1 MEDGRARGGNL
12 HMTELRA
19 ASTSHSSHDVHRN
32 GRGALTSDARYR
44 LLLEVFHSTR
54 GTLDLH
60 ETLDR
65 LLDAL
70 QLLVPFDAAGIFVLR
85 EEVLPPRSGAL
96 GEQIAGVSW
105 RGFTPRSP
113 LTDPMLREGKG
124 IVGHVIRTGEA
135 VCAADVSLDPRYI
148 QGRPGTR
155 SEVAV
160 PIQLDGRTIGAFNLE
175 SDTPAAF
182 RAKDVE
188 ILSFF
193 AEATAIAVEKAMLHQ
208 RLTSADELDRQ
219 LRTAQR
225 VQERLLPTRL
235 PDLPGHE
242 LAGVCVP
249 SARVG
254 GDFYDIVHLADG
266 QIGLVVADVSGHGL
280 SAAIIMSAFRALAR
294 TGLRAGQPL
303 DKVAEMLDRELP
315 DTTAGKAFLTAVL
328 AMYDPASGRLRYVN
342 CGHNPPLLDRPGQP
356 PRWLHEGGPLLGLIA
371 GATFEIG
378 EIQLVP
384 DDQLVLFTD
393 GIVEA
398 RSPAGVWFGTER
410 LASLVT
416 AHRDR
421 RARDLVENVVLEAR
435 GLAGAHGL
443 EDDATML
450 LLRRASPRA

>member
-1 MEDGRARGGNL
+1 
-12 HMTELRA
+12 MTELRA
-19 ASTSHSSHDVHRN
+19 ASPAHSPFEPNRN
-32 GRGALTSDARYR
+32 GRATLTSDTRYR

-85 EEVLPPRSGAL
+85 EEVSPPRAGAL

-105 RGFTPRSP
+105 RGFPPRSP

-124 IVGHVIRTGEA
+124 IVGHVIRTGEV
-135 VCAADVSLDPRYI
+135 VCTPDVSLDPRYI

-175 SDTPAAF
+175 SDHPAAF
-182 RAKDVE
+182 RTKDVE
-188 ILSFF
+188 VLRFF

-208 RLTSADELDRQ
+208 RLTRADELDRQ

-225 VQERLLPTRL
+225 VQERLLPAEL
-235 PDLPGHE
+235 PDVPGHE
-242 LAGVCVP
+242 LAGVCLP

-254 GDFYDIVHLADG
+254 GDYFDFVPIPGG
-266 QIGLVVADVSGHGL
+266 QMGLVVADVSGHGL

-294 TGLRAGQPL
+294 TCLRAGQSL
-303 DKVAEMLDRELP
+303 DEVAGTLDRELP
-315 DTTAGKAFLTAVL
+315 DTTAGNAFVTAVL
-328 AMYDPASGRLRYVN
+328 ATYDPASGRLRYVN

-356 PRWLHEGGPLLGLIA
+356 PHWLDTGGPLLGLIDD
-371 GATFEIG
+371 ATFEIG
-378 EIQLVP
+378 EVQLAP
-384 DDQLVLFTD
+384 DDQLVIFTD

-398 RSPAGVWFGTER
+398 RSAAGVWFGTER
-410 LASLVT
+410 LAKLVS
-416 AHRDR
+416 AQRGQ
-421 RARDLVENVVLEAR
+421 RARDLVENVVGEAR
-435 GLAGAHGL
+435 MLAGVLGL

-450 LLRRASPRA
+450 LLRRTSPRR

>member
-1 MEDGRARGGNL
+1 
-12 HMTELRA
+12 MTDLRA
-19 ASTSHSSHDVHRN
+19 VSRAHSPELNRN
-32 GRGALTSDARYR
+32 GRGALTSDTRYR

-85 EEVLPPRSGAL
+85 QEVLPPRGGAFV
-96 GEQIAGVSW
+96 EQIAGVSW
-105 RGFTPRSP
+105 RGFPPRSP

-124 IVGHVIRTGEA
+124 IVGHVIRTGEV
-135 VCAADVSLDPRYI
+135 VCAADVRLDPRYI
-148 QGRPGTR
+148 QGRSATR

-160 PIQLDGRTIGAFNLE
+160 PIQLDGRTIGALNLE
-175 SDTPAAF
+175 SDVPAAF

-188 ILSFF
+188 VLRFF

-208 RLTSADELDRQ
+208 RLTSADEIDRQ

-225 VQERLLPTRL
+225 VQERLLPTEL
-235 PDLPGHE
+235 PDVPGHE

-254 GDFYDIVHLADG
+254 GDYFDFVPIPGG
-266 QIGLVVADVSGHGL
+266 QMGLVVADVSGHGL

-294 TGLRAGQPL
+294 TGLRAGHPL
-303 DKVAEMLDRELP
+303 DEVAKTLDRELP
-315 DTTAGKAFLTAVL
+315 DTTAGKAFVTAVL

-342 CGHNPPLLDRPGQP
+342 CGHHPPLLDRPGAP
-356 PRWLHEGGPLLGLIA
+356 ARWLDQGGPLLGLID
-371 GATFEIG
+371 GASFEIG
-378 EIQLVP
+378 EVQLAA
-384 DDQLVLFTD
+384 DDQLVIFTD

-398 RSPAGVWFGTER
+398 RSPAGAWFGTER
-410 LASLVT
+410 LANLGS
-416 AHRDR
+416 ASRGQ

-435 GLAGAHGL
+435 AWSRVPGLV
-443 EDDATML
+443 DDATMM
-450 LLRRASPRA
+450 LLRRR

>member
-1 MEDGRARGGNL
+1 MS
-12 HMTELRA
+12 ELRA
-19 ASTSHSSHDVHRN
+19 ALPAHPLVDARRN
-32 GRGALTSDARYR
+32 GRGTLTSDTRYR

-85 EEVLPPRSGAL
+85 EEVTPPRAGAL

-105 RGFTPRSP
+105 RGFPPRSP

-124 IVGHVIRTGEA
+124 IVGHVIRTGEV
-135 VCAADVSLDPRYI
+135 VCAADVRLDPRYI
-148 QGRPGTR
+148 EGRDATR

-175 SDTPAAF
+175 SDVPAAF

-188 ILSFF
+188 VLSFF
-193 AEATAIAVEKAMLHQ
+193 AEATAMAVEKAMLHQ
-208 RLTSADELDRQ
+208 QVRSADELDRQ
-219 LRTAQR
+219 IRTAQR
-225 VQERLLPTRL
+225 VQERLLPTLL

-242 LAGVCVP
+242 LAGLCLP

-254 GDFYDIVHLADG
+254 GDYFDFVPIPGG
-266 QIGLVVADVSGHGL
+266 QLGLIVADVSGHGL

-294 TGLRAGQPL
+294 TCMRAGRPL
-303 DKVAEMLDRELP
+303 DEVAETLDRELP
-315 DTTAGKAFLTAVL
+315 DTTARKAFVTAVL
-328 AMYDPASGRLRYVN
+328 ATYDPATGRLRYVN
-342 CGHNPPLLDRPGQP
+342 CGHHPPLLDRVGQP
-356 PRWLHEGGPLLGLIA
+356 PRWLDQGGPLLGLID
-371 GATFEIG
+371 GASFEIG
-378 EIQLVP
+378 EVELAP
-384 DDQLVLFTD
+384 DDQLVIFTD

-398 RSPAGVWFGTER
+398 RSRAGVWFGKER
-410 LASLVT
+410 VANIV
-416 AHRDR
+416 AANRDQ
-421 RARDLVENVVLEAR
+421 RARDLVERVVLEAR
-435 GLAGAHGL
+435 SLAGGHGL

-450 LLRRASPRA
+450 LLRRTSTPGR

>member
-1 MEDGRARGGNL
+1 L
-12 HMTELRA
+12 
-19 ASTSHSSHDVHRN
+19 N
-32 GRGALTSDARYR
+32 GRVALTSDTRYR

-85 EEVLPPRSGAL
+85 EEVLPPRAGGL
-96 GEQIAGVSW
+96 VEQIAGVSW
-105 RGFTPRSP
+105 RGFPPRSP

-124 IVGHVIRTGEA
+124 IVGHVIRTGE
-135 VCAADVSLDPRYI
+135 VVWAADVRLDPRYV
-148 QGRPGTR
+148 QGRDATR
-155 SEVAV
+155 SEAAV
-160 PIQLDGRTIGAFNLE
+160 PIQLDGRTIGALNLE
-175 SDTPAAF
+175 SDVPAAF

-188 ILSFF
+188 VLRFF

-225 VQERLLPTRL
+225 VQERLLPAGL
-235 PDLPGHE
+235 PDVPGHE
-242 LAGVCVP
+242 LAGVCLP

-254 GDFYDIVHLADG
+254 GDYFDVVPIPGG
-266 QIGLVVADVSGHGL
+266 QMGLVVADVSGHGL

-294 TGLRAGQPL
+294 TFLRAGRPL
-303 DKVAEMLDRELP
+303 DEVAETLDRELP
-315 DTTAGKAFLTAVL
+315 DTTAGKAFVTAVL

-342 CGHNPPLLDRPGQP
+342 CGHQPPLLDRPGQP
-356 PRWLHEGGPLLGLIA
+356 PRWLDEGGPLLGLID
-371 GATFEIG
+371 GASFEIG
-378 EIQLVP
+378 EVQLSAN
-384 DDQLVLFTD
+384 DQLVIFTD

-410 LASLVT
+410 LAELV
-416 AHRDR
+416 AASRAR
-421 RARDLVENVVLEAR
+421 CARDLVEDVVFEAR
-435 GLAGAHGL
+435 SLAGIHGL

-450 LLRRASPRA
+450 LLRRSSPGA

>member
-1 MEDGRARGGNL
+1 
-12 HMTELRA
+12 MTELRA
-19 ASTSHSSHDVHRN
+19 ASLAHPPFDVNRN
-32 GRGALTSDARYR
+32 GRSALTSDARYR

-85 EEVLPPRSGAL
+85 EEVLPARSGAL

-105 RGFTPRSP
+105 RGFPPRSP

-124 IVGHVIRTGEA
+124 IVGHVIRTGEV
-135 VCAADVSLDPRYI
+135 VCAADVRLDPRYI
-148 QGRPGTR
+148 EGRETTR

-160 PIQLDGRTIGAFNLE
+160 PIQLDSRTIGAFNLE
-175 SDTPAAF
+175 SDTTAAF
-182 RAKDVE
+182 RTKDVE
-188 ILSFF
+188 VLRFF

-219 LRTAQR
+219 LRTAQE
-225 VQERLLPTRL
+225 VQERLLPTDL
-235 PDLPGHE
+235 PDVPGHD
-242 LAGVCVP
+242 LAGVCLP

-254 GDFYDIVHLADG
+254 GDYFDFVPIPGG
-266 QIGLVVADVSGHGL
+266 QLGLVVADVSGHGL

-303 DKVAEMLDRELP
+303 DKLAETLDRELP
-315 DTTAGKAFLTAVL
+315 DTTAGKAFVTAVL

-342 CGHNPPLLDRPGQP
+342 CGHHPPLLDRPGQP
-356 PRWLHEGGPLLGLIA
+356 PRWLHEGGPLLGLID
-371 GATFEIG
+371 GARFEIG
-378 EIQLVP
+378 EIQLAA
-384 DDQLVLFTD
+384 DDQLVIFTD

-398 RSPAGVWFGTER
+398 RSHAGVWFGTER
-410 LASLVT
+410 LASLVAT
-416 AHRDR
+416 HRDQAR
-421 RARDLVENVVLEAR
+421 ACPGRARRPR
-435 GLAGAHGL
+435 GAALAGMHGL

-450 LLRRASPRA
+450 LLRRTAPRA

>member
-1 MEDGRARGGNL
+1 
-12 HMTELRA
+12 MTELRA
-19 ASTSHSSHDVHRN
+19 ASPAHSPFEPNRN
-32 GRGALTSDARYR
+32 GRATLTSDTRYR

-85 EEVLPPRSGAL
+85 EEVSPPRAGAL

-105 RGFTPRSP
+105 RGFPPRSP

-124 IVGHVIRTGEA
+124 IVGHVIRTGEV
-135 VCAADVSLDPRYI
+135 VCTPDVSLDPRYI

-175 SDTPAAF
+175 SDHPAAF
-182 RAKDVE
+182 RTKDVE
-188 ILSFF
+188 VLRFF

-208 RLTSADELDRQ
+208 RLTRADELDRQ

-225 VQERLLPTRL
+225 VQERLLPAEL
-235 PDLPGHE
+235 PDVPGHE
-242 LAGVCVP
+242 LAGVCLP

-254 GDFYDIVHLADG
+254 GDYFDFVPLPGG
-266 QIGLVVADVSGHGL
+266 QMGLVVADVSGHGL

-294 TGLRAGQPL
+294 TCLRAGQSL
-303 DKVAEMLDRELP
+303 DEVAATLDRELP
-315 DTTAGKAFLTAVL
+315 DTTAGNAFVTAVL
-328 AMYDPASGRLRYVN
+328 ATYDPASGRLRYVN

-356 PRWLHEGGPLLGLIA
+356 PRWLDTGGPLLGLIDD
-371 GATFEIG
+371 ATFEIG
-378 EIQLVP
+378 EVQLAP
-384 DDQLVLFTD
+384 DDQLVIFTD

-398 RSPAGVWFGTER
+398 RSAAGVWFGTER
-410 LASLVT
+410 LAKLVS
-416 AHRDR
+416 AQRGQ
-421 RARDLVENVVLEAR
+421 RARDLVENVVGEAR
-435 GLAGAHGL
+435 MLAGVLGL

-450 LLRRASPRA
+450 LLRRTSPRR

>member
-1 MEDGRARGGNL
+1 
-12 HMTELRA
+12 MTELRA
-19 ASTSHSSHDVHRN
+19 ASLAHPPFDVNRN
-32 GRGALTSDARYR
+32 GRSTLTSDARYR

-85 EEVLPPRSGAL
+85 EEVLPARTGAL

-105 RGFTPRSP
+105 RGFPPRSP

-124 IVGHVIRTGEA
+124 IVGHVIRTGEV
-135 VCAADVSLDPRYI
+135 VCAADVRLDPRYI
-148 QGRPGTR
+148 EGRETTR

-175 SDTPAAF
+175 SDTTAAF
-182 RAKDVE
+182 RTKDVE
-188 ILSFF
+188 VLGFF

-219 LRTAQR
+219 LRTAQE
-225 VQERLLPTRL
+225 VQERLLPTEL
-235 PDLPGHE
+235 PDVPGHE
-242 LAGVCVP
+242 LAGVCLP

-254 GDFYDIVHLADG
+254 GDYFDFVPIPGG
-266 QIGLVVADVSGHGL
+266 QLGLVVADVSGHGL

-303 DKVAEMLDRELP
+303 DRLAETLDRELP
-315 DTTAGKAFLTAVL
+315 DTTAGKAFVTAVL

-342 CGHNPPLLDRPGQP
+342 CGHHPPLLDRPGQP
-356 PRWLHEGGPLLGLIA
+356 PRWLHEGGPLLGLID
-371 GATFEIG
+371 GARFEIG
-378 EIQLVP
+378 EIQLAA
-384 DDQLVLFTD
+384 DDQLVIFTD

-398 RSPAGVWFGTER
+398 RSHAGVWFGTER
-410 LASLVT
+410 LASLVA
-416 AHRDR
+416 AHRDQ
-421 RARDLVENVVLEAR
+421 RARALVEHVVREAR
-435 GLAGAHGL
+435 ALAGMHGL
-443 EDDATML
+443 QDDATML
-450 LLRRASPRA
+450 LLRRTSPRA

>member
-1 MEDGRARGGNL
+1 
-12 HMTELRA
+12 MTELRD
-19 ASTSHSSHDVHRN
+19 ASPAHVPFDVTRN
-32 GRGALTSDARYR
+32 GRSALTSDARYR

-85 EEVLPPRSGAL
+85 DEMMPPRAGGL

-105 RGFTPRSP
+105 RGFPPRSP

-124 IVGHVIRTGEA
+124 IVGHVIRTGDV
-135 VCAADVSLDPRYI
+135 VCAADVRLDPRYI
-148 QGRPGTR
+148 PGREATR

-175 SDTPAAF
+175 SDTTAAF

-188 ILSFF
+188 ILRFF
-193 AEATAIAVEKAMLHQ
+193 AEATAMAVEKAMLHQ

-225 VQERLLPTRL
+225 VQERLLPTAL
-235 PDLPGHE
+235 PDVPGHE
-242 LAGVCVP
+242 LAGICVP

-254 GDFYDIVHLADG
+254 GDFFDLVPIPGG
-266 QIGLVVADVSGHGL
+266 QMGLVVADVSGHGL

-294 TGLRAGQPL
+294 TGLRAGQTL

-315 DTTAGKAFLTAVL
+315 DTTAGRAFVTAVL

-342 CGHNPPLLDRPGQP
+342 CGHHPPLLDRPGQP
-356 PRWLHEGGPLLGLIA
+356 PRWLTEGGPLLGLIA
-371 GATFEIG
+371 GARFEIG
-378 EIQLVP
+378 EIQLDP
-384 DDQLVLFTD
+384 DDQLVIFTD

-398 RSPAGVWFGTER
+398 RSPAGVWFGTDR
-410 LASLVT
+410 LVGLVT
-416 AHRDR
+416 EHRGR
-421 RARDLVENVVLEAR
+421 TARDLVEHVVVEAR
-435 GLAGAHGL
+435 ALAGMHGL

-450 LLRRASPRA
+450 LLRRASQGVA